1 MYDKVLIRYGDLML
15 KGKNR
20 KIFINQVNELIK
32 QNTRDLNV
40 KMIKK
45 HDRVYLEINDTP
57 LNLIEER
64 LLKVTGLHSFS
75 YVKET
80 SKDLDNIIKTAITL
94 INKEV
99 NNNDSF
105 KINIKRADK
114 RYPLTS
120 PEITKEIAPKI
131 LSSITPKVIVDMHN
145 PKETLTIEI
154 KEEGTYLFLK
164 SVKALG
170 GFPTGSGGKAG
181 LLLSGGIDSPVAAFL
196 TMKQGVVVEG
206 LHFES
211 TPLTPVES
219 LQKIIEIGKKL
230 AVYAPRHKF
239 RVVMIPFT
247 KLHQEILTKVS
258 EPYVITIM
266 RRMMFR
272 IAEKLAYKRGLK
284 ALVTGESIGQVASQT
299 LESIEV
305 IESVTKIPILRPLI
319 TYDKKDI
326 ISVAEKID
334 TMKISVMPFE
344 DCCTI
349 YVPKNP
355 VTKPSVKQ
363 SLYNERFLDNYE
375 DLIDEIVN
383 ESKVITITPETNIT
397 LAHFGFSSQE
407 IWEALKDDNLINQQ
421 RN

>member
-1 MYDKVLIRYGDLML
+1 
-15 KGKNR
+15 
-20 KIFINQVNELIK
+20 
-32 QNTRDLNV
+32 
-40 KMIKK
+40 
-45 HDRVYLEINDTP
+45 
-57 LNLIEER
+57 
-64 LLKVTGLHSFS
+64 
-75 YVKET
+75 
-80 SKDLDNIIKTAITL
+80 
-94 INKEV
+94 
-99 NNNDSF
+99 
-105 KINIKRADK
+105 
-114 RYPLTS
+114 
-120 PEITKEIAPKI
+120 
-131 LSSITPKVIVDMHN
+131 
-145 PKETLTIEI
+145 
-154 KEEGTYLFLK
+154 
-164 SVKALG
+164 
-170 GFPTGSGGKAG
+170 
-181 LLLSGGIDSPVAAFL
+181 
-196 TMKQGVVVEG
+196 
-206 LHFES
+206 
-211 TPLTPVES
+211 
-219 LQKIIEIGKKL
+219 
-230 AVYAPRHKF
+230 
-239 RVVMIPFT
+239 
-247 KLHQEILTKVS
+247 
-258 EPYVITIM
+258 
-266 RRMMFR
+266 MMFR